1 VGVQVVFEHQAEACR
16 KQMWRSVAA
25 FAPINETFAGVEVD
39 IPDLD
44 VEDAPAPVHNF

>member
-1 VGVQVVFEHQAEACR
+1 
-16 KQMWRSVAA
+16 MWRSVAA
-25 FAPINETFAGVEVD
+25 FAPINETFAGIEVD